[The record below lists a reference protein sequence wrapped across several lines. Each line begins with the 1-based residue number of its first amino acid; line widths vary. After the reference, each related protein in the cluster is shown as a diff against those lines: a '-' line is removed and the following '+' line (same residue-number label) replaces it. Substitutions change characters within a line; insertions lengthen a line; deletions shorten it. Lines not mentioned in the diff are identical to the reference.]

1 MKTLTLHPTPELGQ
15 ALADLLTRL
24 GAAAQANGDWL
35 LNCGSI
41 SETLLIVVLPA
52 ENDAALTAAVGSA
65 VAQGQRVVGIWTPG
79 LSGDLP
85 QSLTDYGG
93 AAVAWSVAALH
104 GVICGE
110 ASVWED
116 AGGRA
121 RAGQSPKRNVC

>member
-1 MKTLTLHPTPELGQ
+1 MKTLALHPTPDQGQ

-24 GAAAQANGDWL
+24 GAAAQSNGDWL

-41 SETLLIVVLPA
+41 SETVLIVVLPA
-52 ENDAALTAAVGSA
+52 RNDAALTAAIGAA
-65 VAQGQRVVGIWTPG
+65 VAQGQRVIGVWAPG

-85 QSLTDYGG
+85 QSLADYGG
-93 AAVAWSVAALH
+93 AAVAWSAAALH

-116 AGGRA
+116 AGGGE